1 MQISEAIYC
10 TNFLILLLHPSLGLI
25 HSAMMRVMMNFDG
38 ADVSLLVSPKE
49 CVASSMAHHFEHH
62 TELCEYNINVQS
74 CFKLSKK
81 NGCRICLDT
90 TWEMN
95 GIVDGAMVFGEIYFP
110 MSLQI
115 IMDWD
120 DRKRIIHECN
130 ASEPLRYII
139 EDLLG
144 LGSFQNLRE
153 DDLRFFIRGRE
164 LEKDDVNNELL
175 TLFGIE
181 FPDEYGLYEV
191 YVRIRSRGGGGTK
204 RNRVDDLEGKH
215 RVVAQRIS
223 HNNQFKDKAQSV
235 VNVMTEQDNNYLEQ
249 SLKKMDKDKIG
260 EVREAFEN
268 CTYNVPDISSKLCPL
283 FEPFIEQLNETIKQ
297 AEEAK
302 KVVLTSFGVAYAKQL
317 VSSNGSKLEHSH
329 LIRLLDDRMK
339 EIENDEKMEEEISR
353 RIAQL
358 NIGK

>member
-1 MQISEAIYC
+1 MQGLA
-10 TNFLILLLHPSLGLI
+10 LGD
-25 HSAMMRVMMNFDG
+25 HC
-38 ADVSLLVSPKE
+38 P
-49 CVASSMAHHFEHH
+49 
-62 TELCEYNINVQS
+62 
-74 CFKLSKK
+74 
-81 NGCRICLDT
+81 
-90 TWEMN
+90 
-95 GIVDGAMVFGEIYFP
+95 
-110 MSLQI
+110 
-115 IMDWD
+115 
-120 DRKRIIHECN
+120 
-130 ASEPLRYII
+130 
-139 EDLLG
+139 
-144 LGSFQNLRE
+144 
-153 DDLRFFIRGRE
+153 LRFFKGSNGITDYSKELGQIFQTYNPSNWDFYELRIIIRG
-164 LEKDDVNNELL
+164 
-175 TLFGIE
+175 
-181 FPDEYGLYEV
+181 
-191 YVRIRSRGGGGTK
+191 RGGGGTK

-249 SLKKMDKDKIG
+249 SLKKMDKNKIG

-329 LIRLLDDRMK
+329 LNRLLDDRMK